1 MAFAMRLS
9 LHFPFSPAQPSGD
22 IARMNSSIPCSP
34 AQ

>member
-9 LHFPFSPAQPSGD
+9 LRFPFSTAQPYGD
-22 IARMNSSIPCSP
+22 IARMNSSIPRSP